1 MIFENINKG
10 LQNELQ
16 QKQWNNTTAVI
27 SWFKKIENKNKYEF
41 MIFDIEDLY
50 SLLKVV
56 SAKFLLMFCISKREH
71 LRNKEK
77 CFYFTSKARFVL
89 QITKF

>member
-16 QKQWNNTTAVI
+16 QQQWNNTTAVI

-56 SAKFLLMFCISKREH
+56 SAKFLLICFVYLKENICETKKNVFIT
-71 LRNKEK
+71 LRKLVS
-77 CFYFTSKARFVL
+77 FFR
-89 QITKF
+89 

>member
-16 QKQWNNTTAVI
+16 QQQWNNTTAVI

-56 SAKFLLMFCISKREH
+56 SAKFLLICFVYLKENICETKKNVFVT
-71 LRNKEK
+71 LRKLVS
-77 CFYFTSKARFVL
+77 FFR
-89 QITKF
+89 

>member
-16 QKQWNNTTAVI
+16 QQQWNNTTAVI
-27 SWFKKIENKNKYEF
+27 SWFKKIESKNKYVF

-56 SAKFLLMFCISKREH
+56 SAKFLLICFVYLKENICETKKNVFIS
-71 LRNKEK
+71 LRKLVS
-77 CFYFTSKARFVL
+77 FFR
-89 QITKF
+89 